1 MVYVRE
7 DKLVLLAQLLQLTQR
22 LSQQPTLKAPRSV
35 KNGKM
40 TPLHCLLFWFVIENI
55 IPHGQGHNLADDM
68 DMYYIDLLDPREH
81 INLLA
86 IMVSHIS
93 RIANTTREHDLGY
106 DFLLTSVLSISG
118 CLYRKKWGC
127 R

>member
-1 MVYVRE
+1 
-7 DKLVLLAQLLQLTQR
+7 
-22 LSQQPTLKAPRSV
+22 
-35 KNGKM
+35 M
-40 TPLHCLLFWFVIENI
+40 TPLHCLLFWFVIKNI

-86 IMVSHIS
+86 IMISHIS
-93 RIANTTREHDLGY
+93 RIANTAREHDLGY